1 MLPEAE
7 WIIKNIRDHGF
18 EAFAVGGCVRD
29 LLLGREPE
37 DWDITTSAKPEEIKE
52 IFGHTIDTG
61 IKHGTVTI
69 IRNHRG
75 YEVTTYRIDGEY
87 LDGRH
92 PESVDFTANLLEDLK
107 RRDFTVNALAY
118 SDETGIVDEFG
129 GFEDLKG
136 RKIRC
141 VGNAHD
147 RFTEDALRMLR
158 ALRFSAQLDFDIDE
172 ETYGECSEL
181 SSNLS
186 KVSRERV
193 QVELTKLI
201 ASEHPER
208 AGLITDTGLAAY
220 ITEDFPEV
228 FEHDSYSDLAK
239 LPPRKDIRWAGF
251 LRFLSPNKAGKI
263 LRDLKLDNETISGA
277 KKMIIVSQTP
287 IAPDKPAIRRE
298 MSKVTPKQFDGGLE
312 LKDINSEPEA
322 GLLKDLTTEIRNAG
336 DCVSLKDLAVKGE
349 DLIALG
355 LRPGREIGD
364 MLSEFL
370 DIVIEDPSMNDRE
383 ILLSKIGPESGA

>member
-1 MLPEAE
+1 MPPEAE

-29 LLLGREPE
+29 LLLGRDPE

-61 IKHGTVTI
+61 IKHGTVTV

-75 YEVTTYRIDGEY
+75 YEVTTYRIDGKY

-92 PESVDFTANLLEDLK
+92 PESVDFTTNLLEDLK

-118 SDETGIVDEFG
+118 SEETGIVDEFG
-129 GFEDLKG
+129 GFDDLK
-136 RKIRC
+136 RKRIRC

-158 ALRFSAQLDFDIDE
+158 ALRFSAQLDFDIE
-172 ETYGECSEL
+172 EKTYLECSCL
-181 SSNLS
+181 APNLS

-193 QVELTKLI
+193 QAEITKLLI
-201 ASEHPER
+201 SCHPER
-208 AGLITDTGLAAY
+208 AALIMDTGLAEY
-220 ITEDFPEV
+220 VTDDFPEV
-228 FEHDSYSDLAK
+228 FEHDSYSSLRE
-239 LPPRKDIRWAGF
+239 LPPEKDIRWAGF
-251 LRFLSPNKAGKI
+251 LRFLSPDKARKI
-263 LRDLKLDNETISGA
+263 LRDLKLDNETTGNA
-277 KKMIIVSQTP
+277 KKMILVSQTP
-287 IAPDKPAIRRE
+287 IAPEKPAIRRE
-298 MSKVTPKQFDGGLE
+298 MSEVTPRQFDGGLE
-312 LKDINSEPEA
+312 LKAINSEPGA
-322 GLLKDLTTEIRNAG
+322 VLLKKLTDEIRDDG

-355 LRPGREIGD
+355 LRPGKEIGD
-364 MLSEFL
+364 TLSGFL
-370 DIVIEDPSMNDRE
+370 DAVIADPGMNRRE
-383 ILLSKIGPESGA
+383 ILISLIGK